1 MFPITVRII
10 SSEGEQGLV
19 MIKYT
24 QIIHLYSRIFHDF
37 PLKKQKQSGWWFH
50 PIPKICI
57 SQLGWVFPT
66 EWENH
71 LKVMF
76 QENHQPD

>member
-24 QIIHLYSRIFHDF
+24 QIIHVSRIFHDF
-37 PLKKQKQSGWWFH
+37 PLKK
-50 PIPKICI
+50 
-57 SQLGWVFPT
+57 
-66 EWENH
+66 
-71 LKVMF
+71 
-76 QENHQPD
+76 